1 MDKDIRFYAK
11 RFQGLNTSKKKQLG
25 VAPHKPILLLSVI
38 ELIKEGEIQENKIYL
53 TPKLISKFLKIWSH
67 LGSENHNSDI
77 SLPFF
82 HLTGDGFWHL
92 IPNEGFEST
101 IAEKIRIRG
110 LNSLKIAVDYAYI
123 DKELAA
129 ILLNSDSREHLKKV
143 LLDHWFSGRNL
154 ESVYNDNY
162 DEFESTQLKL
172 FESGG
177 AIYSAE
183 ELKDQ
188 ERAFIRNA
196 AFRKFIVL
204 FYDQTCAFCHTRVI
218 GSNGQ
223 NIVDGAH
230 IKPFSKFR
238 DDQFING
245 LALCKNHHWAFDRG
259 WFGVDDCYR
268 IIIPSAR
275 FEEVP
280 AVNSPTMREFQ
291 GKKILLP
298 DNEQFYP
305 SVESLSWHRDHWDI
319 A

>member
-1 MDKDIRFYAK
+1 MQKDIDFYVK
-11 RFQGLNTSKKKQLG
+11 KFRNLNASKKKTLG

-67 LGSENHNSDI
+67 LGSDNHNSDI

-92 IPNEGFEST
+92 IPNEGFEAT

-110 LNSLKIAVDYAYI
+110 LNSLRIAVDYAYI
-123 DKELAA
+123 DNELAV
-129 ILLNSDSREHLKKV
+129 ILLNSESRSYLKSV
-143 LLDHWFSGRNL
+143 LINHWFPGRNF
-154 ESVYNDNY
+154 ESIYNDSY

-177 AIYSAE
+177 AIYSSE

-204 FYDQTCAFCHTRVI
+204 FYDQTCAFCHTRVV

-259 WFGVDDCYR
+259 WFSIDNDYK
-268 IIIPSAR
+268 IIIPSER

-280 AVNSPTMREFQ
+280 AVNSLTMQEFQ
-291 GKKILLP
+291 SREILLP
-298 DNEQFYP
+298 DNERFYP
-305 SVESLSWHRDHWDI
+305 SIEALSWHRDHWNI
-319 A
+319 S